1 MLALE
6 RKEIIQKKPKKTM
19 KTSTKK
25 QWIPGLKTTTINKN
39 KAIKQEILRV
49 SIFYPNIYI

>member
-1 MLALE
+1 
-6 RKEIIQKKPKKTM
+6 M

-25 QWIPGLKTTTINKN
+25 QWIPRLKTKTINKN